1 MAIRSFFAVLFLVTL
16 VACSSEKTKPL
27 PDETQAKVDKA
38 EIRTRLELV
47 VELGTIIEESKL
59 SPTEKDYLMKKFE
72 KAAQEM
78 LMSLAEQNKVVSALI
93 NNLSLKNNEGMQ
105 TKRDLQ
111 KRFEELDKENS
122 KRRLAILKEITNTL
136 QGRVDK
142 EKIDKINRALS
153 QRGFIIIE
161 ATNKHK

>member
-1 MAIRSFFAVLFLVTL
+1 
-16 VACSSEKTKPL
+16 
-27 PDETQAKVDKA
+27 
-38 EIRTRLELV
+38 
-47 VELGTIIEESKL
+47 
-59 SPTEKDYLMKKFE
+59 MKKFE

-111 KRFEELDKENS
+111 RRFEELEKENS
-122 KRRLAILKEITNTL
+122 KRRLAILKEITNTV